1 MDTVIINSTPHI
13 RSPRTTKKI
22 MLDVVIALLPA
33 CLMGCIY
40 FGWSALLVLFLSTFF
55 AVATEVVWKF
65 CQKKNYK
72 QILQEFDYTSVITGL
87 LIGMCMSS
95 SVKWYVPMLASI
107 FAIAIVKMLFGGTG
121 KNIVNPAIVGRI
133 FAFMSFTTIMND
145 FSGTLTNGTVVS
157 GATTLVSML
166 KGEVSSLELWQMFL
180 GINMAGCIGE
190 TCKLA
195 LLLGGIYLVVRK
207 VIDIRWP
214 LIYIVVTGLI
224 SAAIAKSMAAFMPS
238 ILTGGLFLGA
248 IFMATDYVTS
258 PNNKYA
264 CYAYYVCLGILTA
277 VLRAAT
283 KMEVVSFCILI
294 MNLFVPIFNKAFK
307 PRAFGSKPIKDVIKD
322 AFAKCKAFFAN
333 LGKKKKEVE

>member
-13 RSPRTTKKI
+13 RSPRTTKHI

-33 CLMGCIY
+33 CIMGCIY
-40 FGWSALLVLFLSTFF
+40 FGWSALLVLALSSIS
-55 AVATEVVWKF
+55 AVATEVVWKL
-65 CQKKNYK
+65 CQKKNFK
-72 QILQEFDYTSVITGL
+72 QILNEFDYTSCITGL

-95 SVKWYVPMLASI
+95 SVKWYVPILASV
-107 FAIAIVKMLFGGTG
+107 FAISIVKMLFGGTG

-145 FSGTLTNGTVVS
+145 FATELTNGTVVS
-157 GATTLVSML
+157 GATTLTNLL
-166 KGEVSSLELWQMFL
+166 KGTASDLTLGQMFL

-195 LLLGGIYLVVRK
+195 LVVGGIYLVVRK

-214 LIYIVVTGLI
+214 VIYIVTTGLI
-224 SAAIAKSMAAFMPS
+224 SAALYKDIAMFMPS

-264 CYAYYVCLGILTA
+264 CYAYYLCLGILTA
-277 VLRAAT
+277 ILRYAT
-283 KMEVVSFCILI
+283 QMEVVSFCILI
-294 MNLFVPIFNKAFK
+294 MNLFVPIFNKFFK
-307 PRAFGSKPIKDVIKD
+307 PRPFGSKPIKDVIKD
-322 AFAKCKAFFAN
+322 FFAKFA
-333 LGKKKKEVE
+333 KKKEV

>member
-13 RSPRTTKKI
+13 RSPRTTKHI

-40 FGWSALLVLFLSTFF
+40 FGWNALLVLFLSTFS
-55 AVATEVVWKF
+55 AVATEVVWKL
-65 CQKKNYK
+65 CQKKNIK
-72 QILQEFDYTSVITGL
+72 QILNEFDYTSCITGL

-95 SVKWYVPMLASI
+95 TVKWYVPMLASI
-107 FAIAIVKMLFGGTG
+107 FAICIVKMLFGGTG

-145 FSGTLTNGTVVS
+145 FSLTLTNGTVLS
-157 GATTLVSML
+157 GATTLVSL
-166 KGEVSSLELWQMFL
+166 LNGEASSLQLWEMFL
-180 GINMAGCIGE
+180 GVNMAGCIGE

-195 LLLGGIYLVVRK
+195 LVVGGIYLVVRK

-224 SAAIAKSMAAFMPS
+224 SAALYKDMGMFMPS

-264 CYAYYVCLGILTA
+264 CYAYYTVLGILTA
-277 VLRAAT
+277 ILRKAT
-283 KMEVVSFCILI
+283 GMEVVSLCILI
-294 MNLFVPIFNKAFK
+294 MNLFVPIFNMIFK
-307 PRAFGSKPIKDVIKD
+307 PRPFGSKPIKDVLKD
-322 AFAKCKAFFAN
+322 FFAKFA
-333 LGKKKKEVE
+333 KKKEVK

>member
-40 FGWSALLVLFLSTFF
+40 FGWKALLVLFLSTFF

-157 GATTLVSML
+157 GATTLVNML
-166 KGEVSSLELWQMFL
+166 KGEASSLELWQMFL

>member
-13 RSPRTTKKI
+13 RSPRTTKHI

-33 CLMGCIY
+33 CIMGCIY
-40 FGWSALLVLFLSTFF
+40 FGWKALLVLFLSTIS
-55 AVATEVVWKF
+55 AVATEVVWKL
-65 CQKKNYK
+65 CQKKDFK
-72 QILQEFDYTSVITGL
+72 QILNEFDYTSCITGL

-95 SVKWYVPMLASI
+95 SVRWYVPILASI
-107 FAIAIVKMLFGGTG
+107 FAISIVKMLFGGTG

-145 FSGTLTNGTVVS
+145 FAGELTNGTVVS
-157 GATTLVSML
+157 GATVLQTML
-166 KGEVSSLELWQMFL
+166 KSGDMSSLTLGQMFL

-195 LLLGGIYLVVRK
+195 LIVGGLYLVVRK

-214 LIYIVVTGLI
+214 LIYIITTGLI
-224 SAAIAKSMAAFMPS
+224 SAALYKDMAMFMPS

-264 CYAYYVCLGILTA
+264 CYAYYFVLGILTA
-277 VLRAAT
+277 ILRKAT
-283 KMEVVSFCILI
+283 GMEVVSFCILI
-294 MNLFVPIFNKAFK
+294 MNLFVPIFNKIK
-307 PRAFGSKPIKDVIKD
+307 PRPFGSKPIKDVCKD
-322 AFAKCKAFFAN
+322 FFAKFS
-333 LGKKKKEVE
+333 KKKEDVK

>member
-13 RSPRTTKKI
+13 RSPRTTKQI

-40 FGWSALLVLFLSTFF
+40 FGWSALLVLALSTLS
-55 AVATEVVWKF
+55 AVCTEVVWKF
-65 CQKKNYK
+65 CQKKDYK
-72 QILQEFDYTSVITGL
+72 QIIQEFDFTSVVTGL

-95 SVKWYVPMLASI
+95 SVKWYVPILASI
-107 FAIAIVKMLFGGTG
+107 FAIAVVKMLFGGTG

-145 FSGTLTNGTVVS
+145 FSAELTNGTVVS
-157 GATTLVSML
+157 GATVLTNLL
-166 KGEVSSLELWQMFL
+166 KGTASPLELWEMFL

-207 VIDIRWP
+207 VLDVRWP

-224 SAAIAKSMAAFMPS
+224 TAALYKDMGMFMPS
-238 ILTGGLFLGA
+238 ILSGGLFLGA

-277 VLRAAT
+277 ILRYAT

-294 MNLFVPIFNKAFK
+294 MNLFVPIFNKMLK
-307 PRAFGSKPIKDVIKD
+307 PRPFGSKPIKDEIKD
-322 AFAKCKAFFAN
+322 FFAKFT
-333 LGKKKKEVE
+333 KKKEVQ

>member
-13 RSPRTTKKI
+13 RSPRTTKHI

-33 CLMGCIY
+33 CIMGCIF
-40 FGWSALLVLFLSTFF
+40 FGWSALLVLFLSSIS
-55 AVATEVVWKF
+55 AVATEVVWKL
-65 CQKKNYK
+65 CQKKNFK
-72 QILQEFDYTSVITGL
+72 QILNEFDYTSCITGL
-87 LIGMCMSS
+87 LIGMCMPSS
-95 SVKWYVPMLASI
+95 AKWYVPILASI
-107 FAIAIVKMLFGGTG
+107 FAISIVKMLFGGTG

-145 FSGTLTNGTVVS
+145 FAAELTNGTVVS
-157 GATTLVSML
+157 GATTLTSLL
-166 KGEVSSLELWQMFL
+166 KGQASSLSLGQMFL

-224 SAAIAKSMAAFMPS
+224 SAALYKSWAMFMPS
-238 ILTGGLFLGA
+238 ILSGGLFLGA

-264 CYAYYVCLGILTA
+264 CYAYYTVLGIITA
-277 VLRAAT
+277 ILRKAT
-283 KMEVVSFCILI
+283 GMEVVSFCILI
-294 MNLFVPIFNKAFK
+294 MNLFVPIFNMMFR
-307 PRAFGSKPIKDVIKD
+307 PRPFGSKPIIDVCKDF
-322 AFAKCKAFFAN
+322 FAKFA
-333 LGKKKKEVE
+333 KKKEEK

>member
-13 RSPRTTKKI
+13 RSPRTTKHI

-33 CLMGCIY
+33 CIMGCIY
-40 FGWSALLVLFLSTFF
+40 FGWNALLVLFLSTFS
-55 AVATEVVWKF
+55 AVATEVVWKL
-65 CQKKNYK
+65 CQKKNIK
-72 QILQEFDYTSVITGL
+72 QILNEFDYTSCITGL

-95 SVKWYVPMLASI
+95 TVKWYVPMLASI
-107 FAIAIVKMLFGGTG
+107 FAICIVKMLFGGTG

-145 FSGTLTNGTVVS
+145 FSLTLTNGTVVS
-157 GATTLVSML
+157 GATTLVNL
-166 KGEVSSLELWQMFL
+166 LNGEASSLALWEMFL
-180 GINMAGCIGE
+180 GVNMAGCIGE

-195 LLLGGIYLVVRK
+195 LVVGGIYLVVRK

-224 SAAIAKSMAAFMPS
+224 SAALYKDMGMFMPS

-264 CYAYYVCLGILTA
+264 CYAYYTVLGILTA
-277 VLRAAT
+277 ILRKAT
-283 KMEVVSFCILI
+283 GMEVVSFCILI
-294 MNLFVPIFNKAFK
+294 MNLFVPIFNMLFR
-307 PRAFGSKPIKDVIKD
+307 PRPFGSKPIKDVLKD
-322 AFAKCKAFFAN
+322 FFAKFA
-333 LGKKKKEVE
+333 KKKEVK

>member
-40 FGWSALLVLFLSTFF
+40 FGWKALLVLFLSTFF

-72 QILQEFDYTSVITGL
+72 QILDEFDYTSVITGL

-157 GATTLVSML
+157 GATTLVNML
-166 KGEVSSLELWQMFL
+166 KGEASSLELWQMFL

-238 ILTGGLFLGA
+238 ILSGGLFLGA

-264 CYAYYVCLGILTA
+264 CYAYYFVLGILTA
-277 VLRAAT
+277 ILRKAT
-283 KMEVVSFCILI
+283 GMEVVSFCILI
-294 MNLFVPIFNKAFK
+294 MNLFVPIFNKIK
-307 PRAFGSKPIKDVIKD
+307 PRPFGSKPIKDVCKD
-322 AFAKCKAFFAN
+322 FFAKFS
-333 LGKKKKEVE
+333 KKKEDVK